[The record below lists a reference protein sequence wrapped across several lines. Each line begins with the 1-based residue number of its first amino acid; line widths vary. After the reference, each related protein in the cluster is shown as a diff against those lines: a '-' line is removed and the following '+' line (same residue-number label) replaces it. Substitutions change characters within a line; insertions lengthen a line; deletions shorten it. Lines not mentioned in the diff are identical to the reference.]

1 MSQRFLAFLLYG
13 ILAFT
18 SFAGLGRVAAP
29 ASTDLG
35 NSSEVGAMDGGNPY
49 PPPDN

>member
-1 MSQRFLAFLLYG
+1 MSQRFIAFLLYG

-18 SFAGLGRVAAP
+18 SFTSFGRVATP
-29 ASTDLG
+29 TSTDLG
-35 NSSEVGAMDGGNPY
+35 SSSEVGAMDGGNPY